1 MRANTHRESIPH
13 SFEPALKFLLPLW
26 EKVAPPA
33 LSRGSQMR
41 GIVKHEFARKLRRE
55 QTDVERKLWH
65 ALRGRRF
72 HAFKFRRQQ
81 PIGPYI
87 ADFVCFEA
95 KLIIELD
102 GSQHGTL
109 DGRSADH
116 VRVACL
122 ARDGFRVR
130 RFWNHE
136 LIENFDGVLE
146 AIWLELGSPETPM
159 IKPLEP
165 KPFRPMRYVRG
176 KR

>member
-55 QTDVERKLWH
+55 QTDVERKLWY

-87 ADFVCFEA
+87 ADFVCFDA

-102 GSQHGTL
+102 GSEHGTPEN
-109 DGRSADH
+109 RAADR
-116 VRVACL
+116 VRTVRL
-122 ARDGFRVR
+122 MRDGFRVR
-130 RFWNHE
+130 RFWNE
-136 LIENFDGVLE
+136 DLIENFDGVLE
-146 AIWLELGSPETPM
+146 EIWRELGSPEAHTIAP
-159 IKPLEP
+159 IEP
-165 KPFRPMRYVRG
+165 KPFRPMRYVRR